1 MKTIKIQNA
10 RVHNL
15 RNIDV
20 EIPRD
25 KLTVI
30 TGISGSGKT
39 SLVHDVLYKR
49 ARDIYLDSIGIR
61 QRHSEDTADSI
72 KGLCPVVAVEQK
84 TVKASSSRSVVGTR
98 TNIFDYM
105 RLLMAQ
111 AGVQKCSICGKDVAG
126 SNPCPH
132 CGQTPEPFPKGF
144 FSFNTISGKC
154 EHCQGKGY
162 NWAPSID
169 KITANPKKPIKTA
182 FHFWLFR
189 QAMEKFHVLEKEF
202 NITVNTSLCKLD
214 EKALKAVLFGWGDF
228 PGFLGSAAAQEAQVN
243 YLMNK
248 CMAAGPG
255 ILERYYERRACPV
268 CKGMR
273 LGTGP
278 LSVTLGGKNMGELSS
293 MTLEELGQFLNDY
306 RNNHTPGAFETSLI
320 DAIQRQ
326 IQGFRDVNL
335 SYLSLYRTI
344 PTLSGGEIQRLFIM
358 RHISSKLESA
368 LFIFDEP
375 TAGLHEVEKSAM
387 LNNLKGLSDGK
398 NGLIIVEH
406 DRNTIEMAEHI
417 LDIGPMAGRAGGRVV
432 YNGPANGITAC
443 KESITGQYLSGQL
456 RVPYREEADY
466 KVFTPETPTLQIRN
480 ACANNLKNLDL
491 DIPLGMIVGIAGVSG
506 SGKSSLTSKVL
517 IPLLHRC
524 FKEIDESDQEPSV
537 ENVDD
542 WEDSEEITTIDGKTT
557 LSGTEHINGY
567 ADVAQIPISR
577 FGTSTPLS
585 YLGLWDRIRK
595 IYAGQPGAVE
605 RSFTASHF
613 SFNSKGA
620 CPECRGR
627 GVKKVGFVSAIYERC
642 DVCNGRRF
650 IDEVLEV
657 QYRGLNIHQLQGLS
671 ISEAIDFFS
680 DEPKI
685 HDMLKALDKT
695 GLGYMTLGQ
704 PIPTLSGGEAQRLK
718 IARELGTKRKG
729 KILYILDEPTTG
741 LSFYDTAN
749 LLPMLTELVQAG
761 NSVIVI
767 EHDPDVLSFCD
778 HIIELGPGAGADGG
792 QIIARG
798 SPAQLK
804 HDPLSVVGRY
814 LFPQPV
820 MAR

>member
-1 MKTIKIQNA
+1 MNTIRIQNA

-15 RNIDV
+15 KNIDV

-25 KLTVI
+25 KFTVV

-39 SLVHDVLYKR
+39 SLVYDVLYKK
-49 ARDIYLDSIGIR
+49 ARDTYLDSIGIR
-61 QRHSEDTADSI
+61 QQHNEETADSI

-98 TNIFDYM
+98 TNIFDYL
-105 RLLMAQ
+105 RLLLAQ
-111 AGVQKCSICGKDVAG
+111 GGVRKCSTCGEDFTG
-126 SNPCPH
+126 SSPCAQ
-132 CGQTPEPFPKGF
+132 CGQIPEPFPKGF

-154 EHCQGKGY
+154 GHCQGRGY
-162 NWAPSID
+162 NWAPSVE

-189 QAMEKFHVLEKEF
+189 QAMDKFHILEKEF
-202 NITVNTSLCKLD
+202 NITVNTSLSKLD

-243 YLMNK
+243 FLMNQ
-248 CMAAGPG
+248 CMSAGPG
-255 ILERYYERRACPV
+255 ILERYYERRPCPV
-268 CKGMR
+268 CGSMR
-273 LGTGP
+273 LGAGP
-278 LSVTLGGKNMGELSS
+278 LSVRLGGKNMGELST
-293 MTLEELGQFLNDY
+293 MTLEELGRFLSDY
-306 RNNHTPGAFETSLI
+306 EKTQAPGAFETSLI
-320 DAIQRQ
+320 HAIQRQ
-326 IQGFRDVNL
+326 IKGFRDVNL

-358 RHISSKLESA
+358 RHITSNLEAA

-375 TAGLHEVEKSAM
+375 TAGLHEAEKKA
-387 LNNLKGLSDGK
+387 LLKNLKGLSHGK
-398 NGLIIVEH
+398 NGLILVEH
-406 DRNTIEMAEHI
+406 DRNMIEMAEHI
-417 LDIGPMAGRAGGRVV
+417 LDIGPMAGSAGGRVV
-432 YNGPANGITAC
+432 YNGPAQGITEC

-456 RVPYREEADY
+456 KIPSREQQDY
-466 KVFTPETPTLQIRN
+466 KAFTTETPVLQIRN

-491 DIPLGMIVGIAGVSG
+491 DIPLGMIVGLAGVSG
-506 SGKSSLTSKVL
+506 SGKSTLTSKVL
-517 IPLLHRC
+517 IPLLHRY
-524 FKEIDESDQEPSV
+524 FREIDESDQEPSLQND
-537 ENVDD
+537 EE
-542 WEDSEEITTIDGKTT
+542 WEDEDDEVTTIDGKTT
-557 LSGTEHINGY
+557 LSGTEHIDGY

-595 IYAGQPGAVE
+595 IYANQPDAAA
-605 RSFTASHF
+605 RHFTSSHF

-627 GVKKVGFVSAIYERC
+627 GYKKLGFLSATYERC
-642 DVCNGRRF
+642 EACNGRRF
-650 IDEVLEV
+650 TDEVLEV
-657 QYRGLNIHQLQGLS
+657 SYRGLNIHQLQGLS
-671 ISEAIDFFS
+671 VSDAVGFFD

-685 HDMLKALDKT
+685 RDMLEVLDKT

-729 KILYILDEPTTG
+729 RTLYILDEPTTG
-741 LSFYDTAN
+741 LSFYDIAN
-749 LLPMLTELVQAG
+749 LLPMLSKLVQTG

-778 HIIELGPGAGADGG
+778 YILELGPGAGAEGG

-804 HDPLSVVGRY
+804 RDPRSVVGRY
-814 LFPQPV
+814 LIPQ
-820 MAR
+820 